1 MNKFNDGTN
10 SIHLDEVDDVSMES
24 GFFETIGNYFSDL
37 VGLRN
42 KDIKSIPKS
51 KPNVAK
57 SKDYSVAE
65 YRRLKKSKFDNNFE
79 LPTSITKVLAVD
91 GKVSTSLVEQLK
103 KLKDAI
109 AINIKIADDISN
121 YAGQLTKIYSDI
133 VKKYPSD
140 TVAERNLDNL
150 IKDIGSALSKVK
162 LIKRPNAVN
171 KFEPFSNIIESKIDV
186 DGTHTLIKG
195 ELNLTSSFDNIE
207 ESEVQKVTKL
217 VFEIIDMTTNMKR
230 PDWPDSSTEPE
241 GSYWDVLYEHG
252 SDELK
257 REWSNFIDP
266 DSHIGI
272 FDDVGFLTTLRSTTY
287 GLIDM
292 LSLMEVK

>member
-24 GFFETIGNYFSDL
+24 GFFETIGDYFSEL
-37 VGLRN
+37 VGFGN
-42 KDIKSIPKS
+42 KDIKSAPQPKM
-51 KPNVAK
+51 KVTKN
-57 SKDYSVAE
+57 KDYSVAE
-65 YRRLKKSKFDNNFE
+65 YSRLKKTKFDNNFE
-79 LPTSITKVLAVD
+79 LSTSITEVLVVD

-109 AINIKIADDISN
+109 ATNIKIADDINS
-121 YAGQLTKIYSDI
+121 YAGQLSKIYSTV
-133 VKKYPSD
+133 VKKYPSAA
-140 TVAERNLDNL
+140 VAERNVDNL
-150 IKDIGSALSKVK
+150 IKDIELALSKVK
-162 LIKRPNAVN
+162 SIKRPNVVN
-171 KFEPFSNIIESKIDV
+171 KFKPFSNIIESKIGV

-207 ESEVQKVTKL
+207 ESEVQTVTKL
-217 VFEIIDMTTNMKR
+217 VFEIIDMATDMKR

-241 GSYWDVLYEHG
+241 GSYWDVLHEHG
-252 SDELK
+252 SSELK
-257 REWSNFIDP
+257 REWNNFIDP

-272 FDDVGFLTTLRSTTY
+272 FDDVGFFITLRNVTY